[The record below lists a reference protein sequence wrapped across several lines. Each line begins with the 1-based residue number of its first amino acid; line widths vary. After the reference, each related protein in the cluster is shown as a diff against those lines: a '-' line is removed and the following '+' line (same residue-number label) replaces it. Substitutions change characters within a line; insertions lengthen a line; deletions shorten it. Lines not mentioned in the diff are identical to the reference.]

1 MTRRQGSSWCGEGRH
16 PTDSRTRS
24 RTTPPM
30 TNTTDVPA
38 FVDKWRDNAR
48 RESDAREHFIDLC
61 RLVGAAGAIAAITVA
76 ILRLT

>member
-1 MTRRQGSSWCGEGRH
+1 MAGS
-16 PTDSRTRS
+16 P
-24 RTTPPM
+24 
-30 TNTTDVPA
+30 TDVPA

-61 RLVGAAGAIAAITVA
+61 RLVGAATAIAAITVA